1 MYNSCVNSCI
11 YCILCLYQQ
20 RQKQADMLRAM
31 LNKVVCFYPK
41 TVSGFAVKWENRDF
55 IKIPAV
61 MKG

>member
-1 MYNSCVNSCI
+1 
-11 YCILCLYQQ
+11 
-20 RQKQADMLRAM
+20 MLRAM